1 MAGIIFAKNT
11 GINDEAYKVQDAV
24 VKTWMSDYNSEKND
38 YDDYVNAVYN
48 VEKSD
53 QFGEKIGSYT
63 EFGDFEA
70 VPEGGNAIQDDIQ
83 MGPSKLIVHKQF
95 FKKFT
100 ITAEMIEDKKISDMK
115 TGAEGFVR
123 SFKRSRAAEGSA
135 LLTGG
140 NSTSVNWGKAI
151 HDTKCIDG
159 KALFATNHPGVKGG
173 VAAQSNIFT
182 NAIGTDD
189 EMLYRLANIGK
200 NFKNQS
206 GNPMGYEF
214 DTIILPSDAWKEI
227 RLVQKIVASTNQVG
241 NDYNDVNVSKGIF
254 KNVIVDPL
262 WTKGN
267 AATTP
272 YLLMSSRANKELR
285 GNMLYD
291 RVPLTVESE
300 KDKNTWNLS
309 YYGRYRVGIGFGA
322 WAHIIMGGAPT
333 GTTLS

>member
-1 MAGIIFAKNT
+1 MAGIIFAKNS
-11 GINDEAYKVQDAV
+11 GLNDEAYKVQDAV
-24 VKTWMSDYNSEKND
+24 IKSWMADYDSEKND
-38 YDDYVNAVYN
+38 YDAYVNAVFN

-53 QFGEKIGSYT
+53 QFGEKIGSFT

-100 ITAEMIEDKKISDMK
+100 VTAEMIEDKKISDMK

-123 SFKRSRAAEGSA
+123 SFKRSRAAEASA
-135 LLTGG
+135 LLTGA
-140 NSTSVNWGKAI
+140 NNTSVTWGRAM

-159 KALFATNHPGVKGG
+159 KALFATDHATIKGG
-173 VAAQSNIFT
+173 YTQSNVFT
-182 NAIGTDD
+182 NAIGTNDQ
-189 EMLYRLANIGK
+189 MLYRLANIGK
-200 NFKNQS
+200 NFKNSS
-206 GNPMGYEF
+206 GQPMGFEF
-214 DTIILPSDAWKEI
+214 DTIILPSDAWAEI
-227 RLVQKIVASTNQVG
+227 RLVEKILGTTLEVG
-241 NDYNDVNVSKGIF
+241 TANNDINVSKSKF
-254 KNVIVDPL
+254 KLIVDPL
-262 WTKGN
+262 WTKGV

-285 GNMLYD
+285 GNMLFD

-300 KDKNTWNLS
+300 KDKNTANLS
-309 YYGRYRVGIGFGA
+309 YYGRYRVGIGFAA
-322 WAHIIMGGAPT
+322 WEHIILGGAPA